1 MYWEFLSPSWYVYH
15 VHLQFPNEANIR
27 KNFTVK
33 KFLHQPVASVKEMNP
48 VVLLRVEALMISC
61 DMRRKQ
67 KFLQYLVNVTRR
79 WVTVGWAPESFI
91 WFTLRSHHL
100 LLLRQLLPAFC
111 IFDIY
116 ICVCVSEYCPC
127 FYLSGGSSSARRSLQ
142 CLATA
147 ACFILCII
155 LELPSGGNSSL
166 SHSSA
171 AVMLLWSVAL
181 LRVVPQSI
189 SPWLNINILSD
200 MRGSG

>member
-1 MYWEFLSPSWYVYH
+1 MYMYICNVQMRQTSENFFEQQSW
-15 VHLQFPNEANIR
+15 I
-27 KNFTVK
+27 
-33 KFLHQPVASVKEMNP
+33 HQPVASVNEMNP
-48 VVLLRVEALMISC
+48 VALLRVEALMISC

-100 LLLRQLLPAFC
+100 LLRQLLPAFC

-127 FYLSGGSSSARRSLQ
+127 FYLSGGSSYARRSMQ
-142 CLATA
+142 CLASA

-155 LELPSGGNSSL
+155 LEFPSDGNCSL

-171 AVMLLWSVAL
+171 AVMLLW
-181 LRVVPQSI
+181 
-189 SPWLNINILSD
+189 
-200 MRGSG
+200 

>member
-1 MYWEFLSPSWYVYH
+1 
-15 VHLQFPNEANIR
+15 
-27 KNFTVK
+27 
-33 KFLHQPVASVKEMNP
+33 MNP

-100 LLLRQLLPAFC
+100 VLLLQLLPAFC
-111 IFDIY
+111 IFDIC

-127 FYLSGGSSSARRSLQ
+127 FYLSGGSSSARRSMQ

-147 ACFILCII
+147 FCFILCII
-155 LELPSGGNSSL
+155 LEFPSGGNCSL

-171 AVMLLWSVAL
+171 AVLLLWSVDL
-181 LRVVPQSI
+181 LHVVPQSI
-189 SPWLNINILSD
+189 SPPAQY
-200 MRGSG
+200 